1 MMMERLDKEQLT
13 YIVLNIYDIAKKFD
27 YYSLT

>member
-13 YIVLNIYDIAKKFD
+13 YIVLNIYGIAKKFD